1 MKNWMLLVVLSLLLC
16 GMSWAQGTEKL
27 IYNGV
32 PWSDDRGEIV
42 NAHGACIADTIFS
55 VNGNRMKV
63 MLSPVLAVI
72 LPMIW

>member
-32 PWSDDRGEIV
+32 PWFDDRGEIV
-42 NAHGACIADTIFS
+42 RGEWQI
-55 VNGNRMKV
+55 
-63 MLSPVLAVI
+63 LSFR
-72 LPMIW
+72 

>member
-32 PWSDDRGEIV
+32 PWFDDRGEIV
-42 NAHGACIADTIFS
+42 NAHGDCI
-55 VNGNRMKV
+55 VEENGRY
-63 MLSPVLAVI
+63 
-72 LPMIW
+72 